1 LEHPSALLNWQW
13 RMKDKKHGGTSLDA
27 ELDDYWKN
35 KEDDDPTDKG
45 QFCNSRSVLL
55 SPCNSGMVGYPFF
68 IVHNPSLLWQKIAGY
83 VLLNCCLFVHV
94 GSLISFSYPSEQMTG
109 SC

>member
-1 LEHPSALLNWQW
+1 M
-13 RMKDKKHGGTSLDA
+13 RDKKHGGTSLDA

-45 QFCNSRSVLL
+45 KFCNSCSVLL
-55 SPCNSGMVGYPFF
+55 SRYISEMFVFSIFAFTNRLYFRRKYLLLRFNCFFFLTYWKPF
-68 IVHNPSLLWQKIAGY
+68 G
-83 VLLNCCLFVHV
+83 
-94 GSLISFSYPSEQMTG
+94 LISFSCPFKQMTG

>member
-1 LEHPSALLNWQW
+1 MEYPSALLNWQW

-45 QFCNSRSVLL
+45 
-55 SPCNSGMVGYPFF
+55 
-68 IVHNPSLLWQKIAGY
+68 
-83 VLLNCCLFVHV
+83 
-94 GSLISFSYPSEQMTG
+94 
-109 SC
+109 